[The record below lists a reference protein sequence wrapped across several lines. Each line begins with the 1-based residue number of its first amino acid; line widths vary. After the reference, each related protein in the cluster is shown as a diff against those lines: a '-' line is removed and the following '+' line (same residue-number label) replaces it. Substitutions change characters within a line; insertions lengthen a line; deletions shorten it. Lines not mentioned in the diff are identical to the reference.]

1 MRRFW
6 LDRVPFRLR
15 VFFRGAF
22 LALALAI
29 VALAVSVLEEEKQLS
44 YRSYRDVFHKN
55 VEQVAARL
63 RHPTG
68 QLALLNPV
76 GAGAPVTPLHPLV
89 LPFSAIDFDDR
100 AKAQQAVEMTG
111 CSVLYPDRAQLC
123 VAVGNNTSA
132 GAFVYVVGE
141 FESGPLTEHAL
152 GDPDLGASHRVAIEV
167 SLRGTTY
174 HWIAPLETARMAQA
188 SGTHGRLTG
197 FAVDAEGAIATRPN
211 REFRGWLWQDARCA
225 GGEGDAG
232 RCRKRAFFSARVPIE
247 LWRDE
252 LDRNPRAP
260 WPPLDLGEVRVRVR
274 VLAPDTVEPV
284 FDSNRAGAAA
294 PFALSDLRQQLKD
307 GERLSIV
314 RLGADGE
321 RTQVAVLT
329 GDDDPARRPPR
340 LLSRLIRRLPVEGYD
355 QPLTDTQTVST
366 PLGDYAVTLTGDVRG
381 LDRSLGL
388 VASRLSWF
396 VGAML
401 AAIAMTWLAIEL
413 RIVRRITLL
422 TRRAAAIRK
431 SADAAQ
437 GLIELDLEGLR
448 GSDELALLAGVL
460 SELMHRVN
468 EDVKREQIRAEQ
480 EKDMWHAVGHEI
492 MSPLQSLLALHG
504 APADPSR
511 RYIERMQQAVRV
523 LYGSASPS
531 EAILSANLA
540 VEQLDVPSFLRHV
553 AANAADAG
561 VTDVIFDDTGGPV
574 IVRGHEHSLEDVVTH
589 ILSNAQRYRPA
600 TTPIRI
606 TLERGDAKVRII
618 IHNQGPPIDAAL
630 GARIF
635 EYGVSDAAD
644 SAALGNRGQ
653 GLFVARTYMAKMGGT
668 IDARNVAD
676 GVEFVLTLPVAPA

>member
-6 LDRVPFRLR
+6 LGRVPFRLR

-29 VALAVSVLEEEKQLS
+29 VALALSVLEEEKQLS
-44 YRSYRDVFHKN
+44 YRGYRDVFHKS
-55 VEQVAARL
+55 VEQIAARL

-76 GAGAPVTPLHPLV
+76 GAAAPVTPLHPLV

-123 VAVGNNTSA
+123 VAIGNSASA

-141 FESGPLTEHAL
+141 FLSGPLIEHSL
-152 GDPDLGASHRVAIEV
+152 GQADLGASHRVDVEV
-167 SLRGTTY
+167 DVPGRNY
-174 HWIAPLETARMAQA
+174 HWLAPLETARLPQGA
-188 SGTHGRLTG
+188 GVRGRLTG
-197 FAVDAEGAIATRPN
+197 FTVGDDGLIATRPN
-211 REFRGWLWQDARCA
+211 HEFRGWLWQDGRCA
-225 GGEGDAG
+225 AGEGDG
-232 RCRKRAFFSARVPIE
+232 DQCRKRAFFSARVPVE

-252 LDRNPRAP
+252 LDSNPRSP
-260 WPPLDLGEVRVRVR
+260 WPPADLAQVSVRVR
-274 VLAPDTVEPV
+274 VLAPAAADPV

-294 PFALSDLRQQLKD
+294 PFALGDLKHQLSD
-307 GERLSIV
+307 GERLTIE
-314 RLGADGE
+314 RLGPDGQ
-321 RTQVAVLT
+321 RTPIAVLT

-340 LLSRLIRRLPVEGYD
+340 FVSRLIRQLPVEGYD

-396 VGAML
+396 VAAML
-401 AAIAMTWLAIEL
+401 LAIALTWLAIEL

-422 TRRAAAIRK
+422 TRRAASVRK
-431 SADAAQ
+431 SVDASQ
-437 GLIELDLEGLR
+437 GLIELDLDGLR
-448 GSDELALLAGVL
+448 GSDELGLMAGVL
-460 SELMHRVN
+460 SDLMHRVN

-504 APADPSR
+504 APSDPSR
-511 RYIERMQQAVRV
+511 RYIERMQQAVKV
-523 LYGSASPS
+523 LYGTASPS
-531 EAILSANLA
+531 EAILSAKLA
-540 VEQLDVPSFLRHV
+540 VEQLDVRSFLSHV

-561 VTDVIFDDTGGPV
+561 VSDVTFVDEGGPV
-574 IVRGHEHSLEDVVTH
+574 IVRAHEHSLEDVVTH
-589 ILSNAQRYRPA
+589 LLSNAQRYRVA
-600 TTPIRI
+600 ATPIRI
-606 TLERGDAKVRII
+606 TLERGDATVRIVV
-618 IHNQGPPIDAAL
+618 HNQGPPIDPAL
-630 GARIF
+630 GAKIF

-668 IDARNVAD
+668 IDARDVPD
-676 GVEFVLTLPVAPA
+676 GVEFVLTLPLAPP